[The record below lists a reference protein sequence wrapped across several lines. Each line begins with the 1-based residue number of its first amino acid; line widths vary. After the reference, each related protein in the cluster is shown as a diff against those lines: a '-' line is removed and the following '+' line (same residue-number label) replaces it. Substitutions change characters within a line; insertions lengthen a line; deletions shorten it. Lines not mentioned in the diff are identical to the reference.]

1 MGRYVYM
8 HVDVH
13 VEDRTILA
21 VILHV
26 ISTLLLRQ
34 YLTVAGKLS
43 CRLHCLV

>member
-1 MGRYVYM
+1 MGRYVYI

-34 YLTVAGKLS
+34 YLTLAGKLA
-43 CRLHCLV
+43 CRLHYLD